1 MKRTSEKI
9 IDLKKKKNELNF
21 KKLIKFMK
29 IPLVVLVVLVALFLS
44 IRLMGNVAVSNIT
57 DGLRQIKTIF
67 SSSAGYPY
75 SLENKEL
82 GKLET
87 VGGDVVIVSE
97 KNLSVLDS
105 RARLRLGTQLDSADS
120 KIIGKNGRTL
130 VYSNSSPVISL
141 LSKTEVLGSVTEQS
155 PVVTADLAENG
166 SFACS
171 NSSEKA
177 QSVLSVYNNRFNVE
191 FRWNCSGE
199 RIAAIGISSNG
210 KKVAAAAVGTKNAEI
225 YSRLLIFDTD
235 ETDPVADI
243 TYSGTFIYRIIYTNG
258 NRIIAVGDNKTLVYN
273 SKGEK
278 LDEFTYTAESVSA
291 ICSDDNGNTVICL
304 SEFGGAKTRIVV
316 YKSNGKRSAEVIVNG
331 APGGI
336 DIADNRIA
344 VILGNDIVKLSYS
357 GKELDR
363 ISANGSPVRVAVT
376 SGSVYTVESGSICKY

>member
-29 IPLVVLVVLVALFLS
+29 IPLVALVVLVALFLS
-44 IRLMGNVAVSNIT
+44 IRLMGNVAVSNVT
-57 DGLRQIKTIF
+57 DGLRQVKTIF

-130 VYSNSSPVISL
+130 VYSNTSPVISL

-177 QSVLSVYNNRFNVE
+177 QSVLTVYNNRFNVE

-199 RIAAIGISSNG
+199 RISAIGLSSNG
-210 KKVAAAAVGTKNAEI
+210 KIVAAAAVGTKNAEI
-225 YSRLLIFDTD
+225 YSRFLIFDTD
-235 ETDPVADI
+235 ETNPVADI

-273 SKGEK
+273 AKGEK
-278 LDEFTYTAESVSA
+278 LEEFTYTAESVSA
-291 ICSDDNGNTVICL
+291 ICNDDNGNTVICL

>member
-1 MKRTSEKI
+1 MVQ
-9 IDLKKKKNELNF
+9 KKYN
-21 KKLIKFMK
+21 
-29 IPLVVLVVLVALFLS
+29 
-44 IRLMGNVAVSNIT
+44 G
-57 DGLRQIKTIF
+57 
-67 SSSAGYPY
+67 
-75 SLENKEL
+75 
-82 GKLET
+82 
-87 VGGDVVIVSE
+87 
-97 KNLSVLDS
+97 
-105 RARLRLGTQLDSADS
+105 RLGTQLDSADS

-130 VYSNSSPVISL
+130 VYSDSSPVISL

-177 QSVLSVYNNRFNVE
+177 QSVLTVYNNRFNVE

-199 RIAAIGISSNG
+199 RISAIGLSSNG

-225 YSRLLIFDTD
+225 YSRFLIFDTD
-235 ETDPVADI
+235 ETNPVADI

-273 SKGEK
+273 AKGEK
-278 LDEFTYTAESVSA
+278 LEEFTYTAESVSA

>member
-29 IPLVVLVVLVALFLS
+29 VPLVALIVLVALFLS
-44 IRLMGNVAVSNIT
+44 MRLMGNVAVSNVT
-57 DGLRQIKTIF
+57 DGLRQVKTIF

-87 VGGDVVIVSE
+87 VGGDVLIVSE

-130 VYSNSSPVISL
+130 VYSDSSPVISL

-177 QSVLSVYNNRFNVE
+177 QSVLTVYNNRFNVE

-199 RIAAIGISSNG
+199 RISAIGLSSNG

-225 YSRLLIFDTD
+225 YSRFLIFDTD
-235 ETDPVADI
+235 ETNPVADI

-273 SKGEK
+273 AKGEK
-278 LDEFTYTAESVSA
+278 LEEFTYTAESVSA

-363 ISANGSPVRVAVT
+363 ISANGSPVRVVVT

>member
-29 IPLVVLVVLVALFLS
+29 VPLVALVVLVALFLS
-44 IRLMGNVAVSNIT
+44 MRLMGNVAVSNVT
-57 DGLRQIKTIF
+57 DGLRQVKTIF

-130 VYSNSSPVISL
+130 VYSDSSPVISL

-177 QSVLSVYNNRFNVE
+177 QSVLTVYNNRFNVE

-199 RIAAIGISSNG
+199 RISAIGLSSNG

-225 YSRLLIFDTD
+225 YSRFLIFDTD
-235 ETDPVADI
+235 ETNPVADI

-273 SKGEK
+273 AKGEK
-278 LDEFTYTAESVSA
+278 LEEFTYTAESVSA

>member
-29 IPLVVLVVLVALFLS
+29 VPLVALIVLVALFLS
-44 IRLMGNVAVSNIT
+44 MRLMGNVAVSNVT
-57 DGLRQIKTIF
+57 DGLRQVKTIF

-130 VYSNSSPVISL
+130 VYSNTSPVISL

-177 QSVLSVYNNRFNVE
+177 QSVLTVYNNRFNVE

-199 RIAAIGISSNG
+199 RISAIGLSSNG
-210 KKVAAAAVGTKNAEI
+210 KIVAAAAVGTKNAEI
-225 YSRLLIFDTD
+225 YSRFLIFDTD
-235 ETDPVADI
+235 ETNPVADI

-273 SKGEK
+273 AKGEK
-278 LDEFTYTAESVSA
+278 LEEFTYTAESVSA